1 MKTVLFAND
10 FISIEYMPEIGV
22 VRATWT
28 KKTSEMYTEDFQTC
42 IKEIWKAV
50 REKLPKGFMGD
61 TRNFGFTIP
70 PETQEWY
77 GTNIK
82 DTFSNTPKIA
92 MLMSSEFISQ
102 LSIEQ
107 TIEEDKNT
115 GVTTRYF
122 DDENQA
128 LQWLAGR

>member
-1 MKTVLFAND
+1 
-10 FISIEYMPEIGV
+10 MPEIGV